1 MERRY
6 APKTTHNLEIMDTN
20 MTTLLKAQT
29 DRSHRWSFTLRDEH
43 IAQLFVILTLLGILL
58 GIMLERSAA
67 DPALLLF
74 VRISTYIF
82 GGFYAVRTIIASL
95 RTWTIE
101 VDLLM
106 VLAAI
111 GAAYVDAWTEGA
123 ILLFLFSLSNVLQ
136 SYAMSRTRQAISALL
151 KLRPDSVTVRRGEEL
166 MELTVDQVVVGDV
179 LLLRPG
185 DRVPLDGRI
194 LRGTASID
202 ESALTGES
210 MPVQKGEGD
219 SLLAGTLNQSG
230 ALDLLVTKLASES
243 TLARIITMVSEAQAR
258 KARTQSFLDRFE
270 QWYAMSVIGAV
281 ALFIVIG
288 PGLFAIPFADNFYTG
303 MVLLTVASPCALVIS
318 VPAALLSA
326 IANGAR
332 RGVLFKGG
340 AHLEELSRIKV
351 IAFDKTGT
359 LTYGRPEVSDLVP
372 YAGASVEELLA
383 TVVRAE
389 SQSEHPIARAIMT
402 YAESHGLHVAEPE
415 RFTAVTGM
423 GVRATW
429 DGEESLVGAP
439 RLFRHLNIEIPAD
452 LLEEANNLADQGRG
466 TVLFVWRGSRWLGLV
481 TVMDRERE
489 NAAAQIQALREA
501 GIERIVMLTGDNPRV
516 AEALARR
523 VGVDE
528 VHAGLLPED
537 KLRIVSELGRTYG
550 PTAMVGDGVND
561 APALAAATSGIA
573 MGAAGTDAALE
584 TADIVLMRDD
594 LGAIAYAVG
603 LSKRTQRIIWQNI
616 SFALAVVVI
625 LVITTVTIG
634 VPLPLGVVGH
644 EGSTILVVLNGLRLL
659 AHSN

>member
-1 MERRY
+1 
-6 APKTTHNLEIMDTN
+6 
-20 MTTLLKAQT
+20 MTTLLKTQT
-29 DRSHRWSFTLRDEH
+29 NRSPRWSLALRDEH
-43 IAQLFVILTLLGILL
+43 VAQLFVILTLLGILL
-58 GIMLERSAA
+58 GIMLERSTA
-67 DPALLLF
+67 DPALLLL

-82 GGFYAVRTIIASL
+82 GGFYAVRTIIDSL

-106 VLAAI
+106 VLAAL
-111 GAAYVDAWTEGA
+111 GAAYVNAWTEGA

-136 SYAMSRTRQAISALL
+136 SYAMNRTRQAISALL

-166 MELTVDQVVVGDV
+166 VELAVEQVGVGDV

-185 DRVPLDGRI
+185 DRVPLDGKI

-230 ALDLLVTKLASES
+230 ALDLLVTRLASES
-243 TLARIITMVSEAQAR
+243 TLARIITMVSDAQAR

-270 QWYAMSVIGAV
+270 QWYAMGVIGAV

-288 PGLFAIPFADNFYTG
+288 PGLFAVPFADNFYTG

-340 AHLEELSRIKV
+340 AHLEELSRVKV

-359 LTYGRPEVSDLVP
+359 LTYGRPEVSDLLP
-372 YAGASVEELLA
+372 YAGVEVQELLA
-383 TVVRAE
+383 TVVRTE
-389 SQSEHPIARAIMT
+389 SQSEHPIARAIMAH
-402 YAESHGLHVAEPE
+402 AERHGLQVAEPE
-415 RFTAVTGM
+415 QFRAVTGM
-423 GVRATW
+423 GVRASW
-429 DGEESLVGAP
+429 DGVESLVGAP
-439 RLFRHLNIEIPAD
+439 RLFTHLGIEIPAD
-452 LLEEANNLADQGRG
+452 LLAEAENLADQGRG
-466 TVLFVWRGSRWLGLV
+466 TVLFVRRGDRWLGLV

-489 NAAAQIQALREA
+489 NATAQIRALREA

-537 KLRIVSELGRTYG
+537 KLRIVSELGRTRG

-603 LSKRTQRIIWQNI
+603 LSKRTQRIVWQNI

-625 LVITTVTIG
+625 LVITTLTIG

-659 AHSN
+659 AHRN